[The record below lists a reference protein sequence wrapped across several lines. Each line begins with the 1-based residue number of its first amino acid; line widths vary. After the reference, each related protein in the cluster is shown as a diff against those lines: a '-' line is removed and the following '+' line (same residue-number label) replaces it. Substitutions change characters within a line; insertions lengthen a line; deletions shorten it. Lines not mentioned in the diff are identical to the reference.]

1 MASTRDENDPGSRHV
16 EEPNP
21 FVAFRRFA
29 DEQVASLWHNILGF
43 PLSFQ
48 SSTTAQS
55 RFGNENRQR
64 ELEEQRQRTREETK
78 EQCRA
83 VDALVKARYERTIM
97 VDENDKWYSDT
108 DIGSSTHSGPEQEV
122 MRCPY
127 RPGDQEIPLRNRA
140 PQSSPNTHFHVTTQ
154 PKSGTIFGYLLRSP
168 YSPLRL
174 EQEFALRNHP
184 MKWRRAFEDLT
195 GVPIEGE
202 LRDLE
207 KFERGWCG
215 YWEKIVESLQ
225 SYESNPAPRE
235 MVGAPN
241 YGNDGRDEVTELDVY
256 EHFLGSQ
263 YPQATTL
270 PSTSAP
276 ASDAKSSTVQ
286 SMATATLAA
295 TPTSPPSI
303 TSTLTTTERNTFPD
317 GSVHTK
323 VVLKK
328 RFADGREESTET
340 EHTSYGGQGSAK
352 PSTVSEA
359 KDAPKSEA
367 SEGIAQQAQKK
378 GWFWS

>member
-1 MASTRDENDPGSRHV
+1 MASSRDEKDPESRHA

-29 DEQVASLWHNILGF
+29 DEQVASLWYNILGF

-48 SSTTAQS
+48 SSTIPQS
-55 RFGNENRQR
+55 RYGNKNWQR
-64 ELEEQRQRTREETK
+64 EVEEQRQQIRQERK
-78 EQCRA
+78 EQWA
-83 VDALVKARYERTIM
+83 YPAM
-97 VDENDKWYSDT
+97 VDENDKCYRHT
-108 DIGSSTHSGPEQEV
+108 GIESSTQGGSEQET

-127 RPGDQEIPLRNRA
+127 RPGDQEVPLRNRA
-140 PQSSPNTHFHVTTQ
+140 PESSPSTHIHDTTQ
-154 PKSGTIFGYLLRSP
+154 PTSGTIFGYLLRSP

-174 EQEFALRNHP
+174 EQEFALYNHP
-184 MKWRRAFEDLT
+184 VQWRRAFEDLT

-207 KFERGWCG
+207 RYERGWYG
-215 YWEKIVESLQ
+215 FWENVVESLQ
-225 SYESNPAPRE
+225 SYESNPGPRE
-235 MVGAPN
+235 MIGAPN
-241 YGNDGRDEVTELDVY
+241 YDNEDGLDEVTELDLY

-263 YPQATTL
+263 YPHATA
-270 PSTSAP
+270 PSSTSAP
-276 ASDAKSSTVQ
+276 GSDVKSFTIQ
-286 SMATATLAA
+286 PMATSTSAD
-295 TPTSPPSI
+295 TPTSPLTI

-340 EHTSYGGQGSAK
+340 EHTSHGGQGSAK
-352 PSTVSEA
+352 PSIFGEA
-359 KDAPKSEA
+359 KDVSKKEA
-367 SEGIAQQAQKK
+367 SEGIAQQVKKK